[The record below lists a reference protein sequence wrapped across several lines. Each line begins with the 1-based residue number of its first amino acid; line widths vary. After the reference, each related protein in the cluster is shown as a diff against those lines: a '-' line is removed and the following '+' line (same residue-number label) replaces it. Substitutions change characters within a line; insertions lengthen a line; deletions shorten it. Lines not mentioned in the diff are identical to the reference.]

1 MQNSIKST
9 VIIKKLYRID
19 KVSKHTERFIL
30 ELANGQKIIKP
41 VFKIPPKK
49 TVHDKRHELTNVLN
63 ILNVKFK
70 ETTHKGIINTVFTIN
85 TQIK

>member
-19 KVSKHTERFIL
+19 KVSQHTEKFIL

-49 TVHDKRHELTNVLN
+49 TVHDKRDELTKVLN
-63 ILNVKFK
+63 VLNVKFK
-70 ETTHKGIINTVFTIN
+70 ETTNKGIINTIYTIN

>member
-1 MQNSIKST
+1 MQKSIKST

-19 KVSKHTERFIL
+19 KVSKHTEKFIL

-49 TVHDKRHELTNVLN
+49 TVHDKRDELTSVLN
-63 ILNVKFK
+63 RLNVKF
-70 ETTHKGIINTVFTIN
+70 EVSTHKGIINTIYNVKTH
-85 TQIK
+85 IK

>member
-1 MQNSIKST
+1 MQNSIKTT

-49 TVHDKRHELTNVLN
+49 TVYDKRTEVKEVLN

-70 ETTHKGIINTVFTIN
+70 ETTRKGIINTVFTIN